1 LRKLHKQYA
10 KKGLYILAVT
20 PESEAY
26 ITKAIKRDKIDYAIA
41 VDPKNVTGK
50 RFPNYNASLGYLIG
64 PDGVVVW
71 GGHIQRMPDDIFQA
85 TLAKATPGP
94 PKFSKKVSG
103 AQVTST
109 TRPKTATKKRPRPK
123 SSKFPHTLKLK
134 DGTVI
139 KGRLITKSTT
149 KVFFKGED
157 GKMKTYVASDVESV
171 GK

>member
-1 LRKLHKQYA
+1 LRKLHEQYA
-10 KKGLYILAVT
+10 KKGLYILAIS
-20 PESEAY
+20 PESEVEIA
-26 ITKAIKRDKIDYAIA
+26 KAIKRDKIDYAIA
-41 VDPKNVTGK
+41 IDPKNVTGK

-64 PDGVVVW
+64 PDGVVAW
-71 GGHIQRMPDDIFQA
+71 GGHIQRLPEDVLAD
-85 TLAKATPGP
+85 TLAKASPGA

-109 TRPKTATKKRPRPK
+109 TRPKIATKKTPRPK

-157 GKMKTYVASDVESV
+157 GKMKTYAASEVESV